1 MQRPRA
7 LTGNLIDTGWFQ
19 RYETL
24 PILTHRAVYVDT
36 NSGKVEDYNDYTVFS
51 LVGVDRENLY
61 LIDSVRGRWDP
72 EDLLKRP
79 LSCGINGARLTRVSP
94 PLFAIWRLRIS
105 RPAGLITTLK
115 SVRASLFWKFRVGL
129 VRTS

>member
-36 NSGKVEDYNDYTVFS
+36 NSGRSKTTTTIRCFRWWALTEK
-51 LVGVDRENLY
+51 NLY

-72 EDLLKRP
+72 EDLLKKAVELWDKWRP
-79 LSCGINGARLTRVSP
+79 FNPRQPA
-94 PLFAIWRLRIS
+94 LFAIWRLRIS
-105 RPAGLITTLK
+105 RPARG
-115 SVRASLFWKFRVGL
+115 
-129 VRTS
+129 